1 MQPES
6 ELGRTAQNV
15 RPGEQTGGMGT
26 DRKFMQTHRPKMF
39 LVAKNKRQIRKLKSA
54 SRELSHI
61 LPSLMGARLGKS
73 KHFKK
78 LVSVEE

>member
-1 MQPES
+1 
-6 ELGRTAQNV
+6 
-15 RPGEQTGGMGT
+15 
-26 DRKFMQTHRPKMF
+26 MF